1 MAKRKRFFAKFRNL
15 SVFIRSRLSWF
26 VPILKWMTLHVI
38 VNNIVTTI
46 MTTIIILINV
56 IDPHY
61 LSNQLGPKWV
71 VVGQIVG
78 DWSELP
84 FPLLFLPLARSYK
97 DGFSIILITLVLWSG
112 CDDFDGEEED
122 NFDKVRMILNNI
134 AMILTKIG
142 RFEFCVCVGSAM
154 EVLSLRPRRGPTY
167 HSRPLYTIHSHFP
180 GIFTHFFIRHFKSK
194 SEIKNHTFLSWN
206 RHEIMTSLNCVLL

>member
-1 MAKRKRFFAKFRNL
+1 MY
-15 SVFIRSRLSWF
+15 
-26 VPILKWMTLHVI
+26 WMTNYVI
-38 VNNIVTTI
+38 IKNILT
-46 MTTIIILINV
+46 MTTIIILINA

-97 DGFSIILITLVLWSG
+97 EGFSIILITLVLCCG
-112 CDDFDGEEED
+112 RDDCDEEEDD
-122 NFDKVRMILNNI
+122 NFDKVWMILNSV

-142 RFEFCVCVGSAM
+142 RSEFCVCVGSAM

-180 GIFTHFFIRHFKSK
+180 GIFTHFFFRHFKVQVWNQEQHFPFLK
-194 SEIKNHTFLSWN
+194 QARKNDKF
-206 RHEIMTSLNCVLL
+206 